1 LVASRSSFGVGRWA
15 FGRLGGSGRRQV
27 AAKGEIKG
35 KIKVKGEITDCLY
48 NSCFLVVG
56 PGGCLKVL
64 LLENISGVAV
74 SQFEEAGFEVEALK
88 GALDEAELVKKIRGV
103 SILGARSKTQ
113 ISAAVLDASPELVAV
128 GAFCIGV
135 DKIDRAASSD
145 RGIAVFNDP
154 HSNSRSVAELV
165 MGEIILLLRR
175 TFEAST
181 RLHGGVWNKSA
192 AGSHEVR
199 GQTLGIVGYGKIGS
213 QVSDLAE
220 AMGMRVVFHD
230 VAHVLA
236 RGNARAVSFRELLG
250 TADVITLHVDGKPQ
264 NQNLFGEEELSA
276 MKEGAC
282 LINLSRGMVV
292 DHEALARHLKGG
304 RVAGAAIDVF
314 PQEPETGGA
323 FASPLQGLGNV
334 ILTPHVGG
342 STEEAQQNI
351 GQFVSAKMIDY
362 FRSGNSFMSVN
373 LPQCHLDYEAGS
385 HRMMH
390 IHHNVPGIL
399 RAINDILADR
409 GINIE
414 RQVLDTRGNLGYAI
428 YDINQAC
435 DAELM
440 GKLRDIPHTVRVRTA
455 S

>member
-1 LVASRSSFGVGRWA
+1 M
-15 FGRLGGSGRRQV
+15 
-27 AAKGEIKG
+27 
-35 KIKVKGEITDCLY
+35 
-48 NSCFLVVG
+48 
-56 PGGCLKVL
+56 KVL
-64 LLENISGVAV
+64 LLENISGVAA
-74 SQFEEAGFEVEALK
+74 SQFEEAGFEVESLK
-88 GALDEAELVKKIRGV
+88 GALDEAKLIQKIRGT
-103 SILGARSKTQ
+103 SILGARSKTH

-135 DKIDRAASSD
+135 DKIDRTASSE

-154 HSNSRSVAELV
+154 HSNSRSVAELA
-165 MGEIILLLRR
+165 MGETILLMRR

-181 RLHGGVWNKSA
+181 RLHGGQWNKSS

-236 RGNARAVSFRELLG
+236 RGNARAVSFRELLEIS
-250 TADVITLHVDGKPQ
+250 DVITLHVDGKPQ
-264 NQNLFGEEELSA
+264 NQNLFGEEQFQA
-276 MKEGAC
+276 MKDGAC
-282 LINLSRGMVV
+282 LINLSRGFVV
-292 DHEALARHLKGG
+292 DHEALARHLKSGKL
-304 RVAGAAIDVF
+304 AGAAVDVF
-314 PQEPETGGA
+314 PQEPETGGP
-323 FASPLQGLGNV
+323 FTSPLQGLPNV

-362 FRSGNSFMSVN
+362 FRSGNSLMSVN
-373 LPQCHLDYEAGS
+373 LPHCHLDYEPGS
-385 HRMMH
+385 HRLMH
-390 IHHNVPGIL
+390 IHHNMPGIL

-435 DAELM
+435 DEDLLA
-440 GKLRDIPHTVRVRTA
+440 KLRAVPHTVRVRVPGEVRG
-455 S
+455 

>member
-1 LVASRSSFGVGRWA
+1 M
-15 FGRLGGSGRRQV
+15 
-27 AAKGEIKG
+27 
-35 KIKVKGEITDCLY
+35 
-48 NSCFLVVG
+48 
-56 PGGCLKVL
+56 KVL
-64 LLENISGVAV
+64 LLENISGVAA
-74 SQFEEAGFEVEALK
+74 SQFEEAGFEVESLK
-88 GALDEAELVKKIRGV
+88 GALDEAELVRKVRGAV
-103 SILGARSKTQ
+103 ILGARSKTR

-135 DKIDRAASSD
+135 DKIDRAASGE

-154 HSNSRSVAELV
+154 HSNSRSVAELA
-165 MGEIILLLRR
+165 MGEIILLMRR

-181 RLHGGVWNKSA
+181 RLHGGEWNKSS

-236 RGNARAVSFRELLG
+236 RGNARAVSFRELLE
-250 TADVITLHVDGKPQ
+250 TSDVITLHVDGKPQ
-264 NQNLFGEEELSA
+264 NQNLFGEEEFAA
-276 MKEGAC
+276 MKDGAC
-282 LINLSRGMVV
+282 LINLSRGFVV
-292 DHEALARHLKGG
+292 DHEALALHLKSGKL
-304 RVAGAAIDVF
+304 AGAAVDVF

-323 FASPLQGLGNV
+323 FTSPLRGLPNV

-362 FRSGNSFMSVN
+362 FRSGNSLMSVN
-373 LPQCHLDYEAGS
+373 LPHCYLDYDPEAGA
-385 HRMMH
+385 HRLMH

-409 GINIE
+409 EINIE

-435 DAELM
+435 DEDLL
-440 GKLRDIPHTVRVRTA
+440 GKLRGIPHTVRVRLPGVVTRRG
-455 S
+455 